1 MAENELRESEMVL
14 PSNGKPS
21 LTSSK
26 QSQTLFNPPPN
37 PDSTKPISPVL
48 KSLSSRVH
56 FYGWRYPLKN
66 WNSWVEKL
74 RPSFEST
81 WKKASIFEAIMAS
94 TLEIP
99 KCRESIFALTQK
111 WCPENSSF
119 VMPWGEV
126 TITLE
131 DVLILGGFSVT
142 GDSVL
147 SQICSKELLEIENSL
162 LAGWSELTGKARN
175 WKASEQQWMDNW
187 MGTRQE
193 FEHQAFLSFWL
204 SRYVLPLDDCT
215 INKSVFHIAVLLSR
229 GKRIALAPAV
239 LATIYRNLRL
249 LKEQIENFNQVD
261 GNLLKLKIWAPFQL
275 LQAWFWERFPKFSP
289 KCNPDARGFCRLERW
304 HKVKVL
310 RNEEVGLFTD
320 VASDDFRWRPYSNR
334 LNNWSIDHD
343 FESCIRVSQLVGL
356 DYIELYFPNRVALQ
370 FGLDQERMRSK
381 VVLNNEVDV
390 PPGFSPKGKRVAS
403 DGQYKPNS
411 KRSRQSPALT
421 VEDDDSD
428 DDHRTLAE
436 VFGLTGTKREI
447 RNGKFPMM
455 HQQSPICFAGDN
467 SKGTPINIDIGDK
480 NITCTGTSVS
490 NKHLEGNKDGGEEKS
505 KKNNLENVADDD
517 AQEKTA
523 ECVNI
528 KSGNGLLGDPMIIND
543 DSDDNGGDDVKAFE
557 ALVSEAEARL
567 SKLKKKIFRMQSTID
582 VLVFGL

>member
-204 SRYVLPLDDCT
+204 S
-215 INKSVFHIAVLLSR
+215 
-229 GKRIALAPAV
+229 
-239 LATIYRNLRL
+239 
-249 LKEQIENFNQVD
+249 
-261 GNLLKLKIWAPFQL
+261 
-275 LQAWFWERFPKFSP
+275 
-289 KCNPDARGFCRLERW
+289 RLERW